1 MKAIVNTKSNYRNL
15 NGLTFPIVEFLLQG
29 NKPGIALE
37 IPVEGTTRT
46 ADFALDEVTIVDLQ
60 NIYQEAYAHHNWGGP
75 SYCTGKHYADL
86 KKYAEL
92 KGIDFKPIFEAVQ

>member
-1 MKAIVNTKSNYRNL
+1 MRAIVNTKSNYRKL

-37 IPVEGTTRT
+37 IPVEDTTRT

-60 NIYQEAYAHHNWGGP
+60 NIYQEAYAHYNFGGTT
-75 SYCTGKHYADL
+75 YCTGKHYLDL

-92 KGIDFKPIFEAVQ
+92 KGLDFKPIFEPAQ